1 MEEKETTKL
10 IRVYLFVLLF
20 NKYNSIPSLI
30 IRVKSCVQES
40 QELSVR
46 RGWGARSEALT
57 LPSPLATAVPLSS
70 PCFLWKVHLQNRVG
84 DDESHR
90 W

>member
-1 MEEKETTKL
+1 MEDKETTKL

-20 NKYNSIPSLI
+20 NKYNSIPSLML
-30 IRVKSCVQES
+30 RVKSCVQES

-57 LPSPLATAVPLSS
+57 LPSPLATAVP
-70 PCFLWKVHLQNRVG
+70 CFLWKVHLQNRVR